1 MYTMHMVPAKSDHYW
16 LLDKTSNI
24 SRYIG
29 TIVDVKRYIDMY
41 GTSDLSTDLT
51 VVKKTRMVK
60 QFIDYDT
67 ERQMFITETVPVEY
81 ILRPNVIYDDSYRIL
96 NYNVLDTL
104 CIPNMCSSAHK
115 TWSSNRFRNTGSK
128 RHYRGKCHHK
138 AIVSLR
144 EKRLTKTCDLTA
156 DDIGIELDESGIAYN
171 DNIIDRALRHS
182 RINNRMKNTFRSHRE
197 SYGTPVSWKQS
208 YKKKQWQKNHDT
220 KYLDKHALTYEI
232 NIDFIEN
239 EISA

>member
-1 MYTMHMVPAKSDHYW
+1 MYTTHAVPTKSDHYW
-16 LLDKTSNI
+16 LLDKTYNI

-29 TIVDVKRYIDMY
+29 TIADVKRYIDMY

-60 QFIDYDT
+60 RFIDYDT
-67 ERQMFITETVPVEY
+67 ERQAFITETVPVEY
-81 ILRPNVIYDDSYRIL
+81 ILRPNVIYDDSYRIF
-96 NYNVLDTL
+96 NYNTLDTL
-104 CIPNMCSSAHK
+104 CIPDVCSSTYK
-115 TWSSNRFRNTGSK
+115 PRSSNRFRYTGSK
-128 RHYRGKCHHK
+128 RHRRSKCHYK
-138 AIVSLR
+138 AIVPLR
-144 EKRLTKTCDLTA
+144 EKRLTETYDLSA
-156 DDIGIELDESGIAYN
+156 SDISIELDESHIAC
-171 DNIIDRALRHS
+171 DDIIIDRALHHS

-208 YKKKQWQKNHDT
+208 YKKKQWQRNHDT
-220 KYLDKHALTYEI
+220 KYLDKHAIAYEI